1 MNNTRKET
9 TESPAEPSSEVEDA
23 RPAEFQYEPSP
34 FKALNI
40 IILTLLAFGLYIAI
54 GSFIAWDREGDEFG
68 LEMKLK
74 RFGWI
79 VGCSLTFIAFM
90 WLLLRKHKRR

>member
-1 MNNTRKET
+1 MNDTPEET
-9 TESPAEPSSEVEDA
+9 AESPTELISDTEDSQ
-23 RPAEFQYEPSP
+23 PTEFQYEPSP
-34 FKALNI
+34 FKVLNI
-40 IILTLLAFGLYIAI
+40 IVLTLLAFGLYIAI

-68 LEMKLK
+68 LNMKLK

-79 VGCSLTFIAFM
+79 AGCSLTFIAFM